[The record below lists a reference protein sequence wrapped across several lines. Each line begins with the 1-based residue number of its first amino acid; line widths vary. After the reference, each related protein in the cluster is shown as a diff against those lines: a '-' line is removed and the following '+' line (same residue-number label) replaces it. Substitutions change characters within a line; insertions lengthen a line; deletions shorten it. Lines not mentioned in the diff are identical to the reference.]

1 MKKRT
6 FIMIGVLLL
15 ASLACSYASRFLEGE
30 NPFPTDT
37 QPPEE
42 TPLPEAEQL
51 PPNILFQDDF
61 SDPASG
67 WDRFSDVDGLT
78 DYENGAYRIYVDKT
92 EFTFWA
98 NPGLGETLP
107 SDVRVAVDATKV
119 GGPDFNDFGTI
130 CRYSGTGSSPNFY
143 EFLISSDGYAGIVL
157 VTEGSQ
163 QVISNDGQLQPFD
176 AIRQGNATNRIQAEC
191 FGSLLTLSVNGI
203 VLTSVTDATLASG
216 DVGLLASTYEE
227 AGVDIRFDNFSV
239 TIP

>member
-1 MKKRT
+1 
-6 FIMIGVLLL
+6 MIGILML
-15 ASLACSYASRFLEGE
+15 ASLACSYVSRFLEGG
-30 NPFPTDT
+30 NPLPSDS
-37 QPPEE
+37 QQPEE
-42 TPLPEAEQL
+42 TLLPEEQGL
-51 PPNILFQDDF
+51 PSNVLFQDDF

-67 WDRFSDVDGLT
+67 WDQFSDTDGLT
-78 DYENGAYRIYVDKT
+78 DYENGAYRIFIDKP

-107 SDVRVAVDATKV
+107 SDVRVEVDATKV
-119 GGPDFNDFGTI
+119 GGPDFNDFGI
-130 CRYSGTGSSPNFY
+130 LCRYSGTGGSANFY

-157 VTEGSQ
+157 VTESSQ

-176 AIRQGNATNRIQAEC
+176 AIRQGNDTNHIRVEC
-191 FGSLLTLSVNGI
+191 FGSLLTLYVNGD
-203 VLTSVTDATLASG
+203 LFTSVTDGTLASG